1 MTLDEVKAV
10 CKELNL
16 ECKVHSYDT
25 DWYVYTPNSSRWI
38 SCYYFLFGQAVIYN
52 SGLPMI
58 DNKDDFRE
66 GLKLKLKQLKEE
78 SIKERIKSLEKD
90 FRE

>member
-1 MTLDEVKAV
+1 MTINDVKEV

-16 ECKVHSYDT
+16 ECKVHNCGT
-25 DWYVYTPNSSRWI
+25 DWYVYTQNSTRWI
-38 SCYYFLFGQAVIYN
+38 SCYYILFAQAVIYN

-78 SIKERIKSLEKD
+78 SIKDRIKSLEKD
-90 FRE
+90 FV

>member
-1 MTLDEVKAV
+1 MTLKEVKAV
-10 CKELNL
+10 CKEMGLVYNCGLND
-16 ECKVHSYDT
+16 CYI
-25 DWYVYTPNSSRWI
+25 YTQKFQWI
-38 SCYYFLFGQAVIYN
+38 ACYYTLCEQAIVFN

-78 SIKERIKSLEKD
+78 SIKERINSLEKD
-90 FRE
+90 FV